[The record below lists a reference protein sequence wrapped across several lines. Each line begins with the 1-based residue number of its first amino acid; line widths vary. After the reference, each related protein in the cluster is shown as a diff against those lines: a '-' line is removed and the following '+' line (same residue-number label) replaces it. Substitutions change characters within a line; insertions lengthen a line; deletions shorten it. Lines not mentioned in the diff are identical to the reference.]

1 MVSLNSEVEKL
12 IRREI
17 GFKLKRE
24 LNKRGLVWT
33 TIGDGDETF
42 FVNVRKQGKIT
53 RFKYDIGTEIL
64 QFNGGKHSIKPDD
77 VPIEIE
83 RLSENPM
90 KTDGG
95 GKWQYYLDKNKA
107 VYHDF
112 VSGLVLGFTSDNL
125 YIHVSVIGKEYPKY
139 TFLKSL
145 YNTKKIL
152 EAIEDNW
159 FKNSVRKKLRKLL
172 SDNNI
177 DYREING
184 DFWFSNYSYAYNPE
198 TKIIYEHKKW
208 PLQLLHYKMPFKDFL
223 LRRILRTWKQPYKTR
238 LEKYVVY

>member
-24 LNKRGLVWT
+24 LNRRGLVWA
-33 TIGDGDETF
+33 TIGDETF
-42 FVNVRKQGKIT
+42 FVNVRKQGKII
-53 RFKYDIGTEIL
+53 RFKYDINTEIL
-64 QFNGGKHSIKPDD
+64 RFNGGKHSIKPDD
-77 VPIEIE
+77 VPTEIE

-95 GKWQYYLDKNKA
+95 GEWHYYLDKNGS

-112 VSGLVLGFTSDNL
+112 VSGLVLGFTSDDL
-125 YIHVSVIGKEYPKY
+125 YIHVLVIGEEYPKY

-198 TKIIYEHKKW
+198 TKIIYEYKKW

-238 LEKYVVY
+238 LEKYVVTIY

>member
-1 MVSLNSEVEKL
+1 MVSLNSEVGKL

-24 LNKRGLVWT
+24 LSKRGLVWT
-33 TIGDGDETF
+33 TIGDEIF

-77 VPIEIE
+77 VPTEIE

-125 YIHVSVIGKEYPKY
+125 YIHVLVVGEEHSKY

-152 EAIEDNW
+152 EAVEDNW

-184 DFWFSNYSYAYNPE
+184 DFWFSNYSYSYNPE
-198 TKIIYEHKKW
+198 TKIIYEYKKW

-238 LEKYVVY
+238 LEKYVVTIY

>member
-1 MVSLNSEVEKL
+1 MKH
-12 IRREI
+12 
-17 GFKLKRE
+17 
-24 LNKRGLVWT
+24 
-33 TIGDGDETF
+33 F
-42 FVNVRKQGKIT
+42 FVNVRKQGKII
-53 RFKYDIGTEIL
+53 RFKYDINTEIL
-64 QFNGGKHSIKPDD
+64 RFTDKKYVIKPND
-77 VPIEIE
+77 VPTEIE

-95 GKWQYYLDKNKA
+95 GEWHYYLDKNRS

-112 VSGLVLGFTSDNL
+112 VSGLVLGFTSDNF
-125 YIHVSVIGKEYPKY
+125 YTYASVLEEKNSKY

-198 TKIIYEHKKW
+198 TKIIYEYKKW

-223 LRRILRTWKQPYKTR
+223 LRRILRTWKQPYKTK
-238 LEKYVVY
+238 LEKYAVTIY